1 MLNIINQKS
10 MEMKL
15 SEAARKKKNE
25 YQRQYRRRNPEKARK
40 YQIDFWERKAGND
53 NQQRE
58 RRLSE
63 QGMSQREIA
72 SELGISLG
80 AVNKY
85 LKSWSVHKMFKGIHS
100 VYTDFCEPK

>member
-1 MLNIINQKS
+1 

-15 SEAARKKKNE
+15 SNAARQKKNE
-25 YQRQYRRRNPEKARK
+25 YMREYRKRNPEKARK

-53 NQQRE
+53 IPQRS
-58 RRLSE
+58 RLLSE
-63 QGMSQREIA
+63 QGLNQRAIA

-85 LKSWSVHKMFKGIHS
+85 LKS
-100 VYTDFCEPK
+100 